1 MGIALIPLPVE
12 MITTVLLLIVPT
24 SALLMLDAMSA
35 ITLKFALASHSIFE
49 THMRKAVKNMV
60 SIDI

>member
-12 MITTVLLLIVPT
+12 MISTVLLLIVPT
-24 SALLMLDAMSA
+24 IALLMLDVMSA
-35 ITLKFALASHSIFE
+35 ITLKFALACPSMSE
-49 THMRKAVKNMV
+49 THMLKAVKNMV